1 MKWKKWK
8 SLSSESRKKLAVN
21 RREQNK
27 TEGILPLRASTR
39 PIHEKKNQPI
49 IEETSI
55 SRVDGWGGGVDVSVT
70 EVLPSSPS
78 NLPVIFVSHSTRIV
92 LSL

>member
-1 MKWKKWK
+1 M
-8 SLSSESRKKLAVN
+8 N

-39 PIHEKKNQPI
+39 PIHEKKTNP
-49 IEETSI
+49 S
-55 SRVDGWGGGVDVSVT
+55 SRKRQFQELMVEGGVDVSVT

>member
-1 MKWKKWK
+1 M
-8 SLSSESRKKLAVN
+8 N

-39 PIHEKKNQPI
+39 PIHEKKTNP
-49 IEETSI
+49 S
-55 SRVDGWGGGVDVSVT
+55 SRKRQFQELMVKGGGVDVSVT

>member
-1 MKWKKWK
+1 M
-8 SLSSESRKKLAVN
+8 AVN

-39 PIHEKKNQPI
+39 PIHEKKPNP
-49 IEETSI
+49 S
-55 SRVDGWGGGVDVSVT
+55 SRKRQFQELMVEGGGVDVSVT

>member
-1 MKWKKWK
+1 M
-8 SLSSESRKKLAVN
+8 N

-27 TEGILPLRASTR
+27 IEGILPLRASTR
-39 PIHEKKNQPI
+39 PIHEKNPNP
-49 IEETSI
+49 S
-55 SRVDGWGGGVDVSVT
+55 SRKRQFQELMVEGGGGVDVSVT